1 MRVIFSLLLLVLLV
15 SPASAEQ
22 RLQVEWSD
30 ESLSVVAVSV
40 PLSRILREIAQDTGV
55 EVRGSQDLQEEVS
68 VRFSR
73 LPLRQALARLL
84 GGMNY
89 LLLLEDTT
97 LPGGRR
103 SGLIWVLGRRA
114 PSAPETASLTG
125 AQGTRSEKAEGV
137 MASPHASGAVTD
149 EAALRKSLSDPN
161 PAVQAMA
168 LDRLAEN
175 NRQEAIPLLVDGT
188 RSQQPQLRLRALDLL
203 INSQA
208 NENTV
213 LSALGR
219 AVSDE
224 DVGVKSYAIRALAE
238 RGGPEAI
245 AHLGEALRDSDP
257 AIKMLAIEHIARS
270 VPPTQRA
277 VLLQQAATDSNEMVR
292 SAASTWLEEAIEK

>member
-1 MRVIFSLLLLVLLV
+1 MRVTLSLLLLVLLAP
-15 SPASAEQ
+15 PASAEQ
-22 RLQVEWSD
+22 RLQVEWRD
-30 ESLSVVAVSV
+30 ESLSVVAVGV
-40 PLSRILREIAQDTGV
+40 PLSQILREIAQDTGM
-55 EVRGSQDLQEEVS
+55 EIRGSQDLQEEVS

-73 LPLRQALARLL
+73 LPLRQVLARLL

-89 LLLLEDTT
+89 LLLLEDPTHR
-97 LPGGRR
+97 GGRR

-114 PSAPETASLTG
+114 PTPEIASLTG
-125 AQGTRSEKAEGV
+125 AQETRSEKAEGETT
-137 MASPHASGAVTD
+137 PRASGLATD
-149 EAALRKSLSDPN
+149 EAALRRSLSDAN
-161 PAVQAMA
+161 PEVQATA
-168 LDRLAEN
+168 LDLLAEN

-188 RSQQPQLRLRALDLL
+188 RSQQPQMRLRALDLL

-219 AVSDE
+219 AVTDE

-245 AHLGEALRDSDP
+245 ARLGEALRDSDP

>member
-1 MRVIFSLLLLVLLV
+1 
-15 SPASAEQ
+15 
-22 RLQVEWSD
+22 
-30 ESLSVVAVSV
+30 
-40 PLSRILREIAQDTGV
+40 
-55 EVRGSQDLQEEVS
+55 
-68 VRFSR
+68 
-73 LPLRQALARLL
+73 
-84 GGMNY
+84 
-89 LLLLEDTT
+89 
-97 LPGGRR
+97 
-103 SGLIWVLGRRA
+103 
-114 PSAPETASLTG
+114 
-125 AQGTRSEKAEGV
+125 